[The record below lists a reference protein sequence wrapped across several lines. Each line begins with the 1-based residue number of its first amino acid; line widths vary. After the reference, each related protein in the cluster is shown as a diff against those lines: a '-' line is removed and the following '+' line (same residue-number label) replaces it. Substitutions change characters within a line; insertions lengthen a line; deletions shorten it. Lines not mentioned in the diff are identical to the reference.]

1 MKRTNQFITELSIF
15 LSACLLA
22 ACQFVPEQGDT
33 TVTVVADGMT
43 QVMVVESDLTVS
55 DVLRQAGILLGELDR
70 VNPPGY
76 SRASDGMTITV
87 VRVVEETIVEREEVA
102 FQRQTVPNDGMAEG
116 ETRLL
121 QPGVNGIAEVTYRIT
136 YENGE
141 EVSRSEIRRI
151 PIEPAQDEV
160 IMVGNQTDLPTVT
173 VTGTLAYISGGNAWI
188 MRQNSANHLP
198 LTVDGGLDGKV
209 FELSEDGGR
218 LVYTKSFNGGGE
230 EGTENADDGEA
241 FNALWVI
248 LDTADVESEPVRLD
262 LENILFADWVPGV
275 ERTIVY
281 STAEPRSSFPG
292 WQANNDLWRAQ
303 ISATGG
309 IMQREQLL
317 EASSGGIYGWYGTTY
332 TFAPDG
338 VTIAWA
344 QPDAVGVLLPE
355 YGAADEAAE
364 DDEEAESPTMLPT
377 GYTRLTIAVFA
388 PWNAYDFIWVPTPA
402 WAPDSLVFSAATH
415 GEPIGSEAA
424 EDSPVFNLTVF
435 PHDGWYSV
443 NVVEQVGMWAEPC
456 YSPAETPDS
465 DELDVSLAYLQA
477 INPLDSAFSRT
488 QLVVMD
494 RDGSNERVVF
504 PADERPGLLPQQIA
518 WSPDGGQIA
527 VVDPGPEGDLF
538 LVDVV
543 TGRAQQIT
551 TDGQSSNPRW
561 VP

>member
-33 TVTVVADGMT
+33 TITVVADGMT

>member
-1 MKRTNQFITELSIF
+1 MKQISRLFTILIA
-15 LSACLLA
+15 LLLGGLLA

-33 TVTVVADGMT
+33 TVTIVADGTT

-55 DVLRQAGILLGELDR
+55 DVLRGSGISLGELDR

-76 SRASDGMTITV
+76 SRVSDGMTITV

-136 YENGE
+136 YENGG

-151 PIEPAQDEV
+151 LIEPAQDEV
-160 IMVGNQTDLPTVT
+160 IMVGSQTDLPTVT
-173 VTGTLAYISGGNAWI
+173 VNGTLAYISSGNAWI
-188 MRQNSANHLP
+188 IRQNSANHLP

-209 FELSEDGGR
+209 FELSDDGKR
-218 LVYTKSFNGGGE
+218 LVYTKSLNG
-230 EGTENADDGEA
+230 DDEEA

-248 LDTADVESEPVRLD
+248 LDMDDTESEPVRLD
-262 LENILFADWVPGV
+262 LENILFSAWVPGV

-281 STAEPRSSFPG
+281 STAEPRSTFPG

-309 IMQREQLL
+309 LVQQEQLL

-332 TFAPDG
+332 TFSPDG
-338 VTIAWA
+338 VTLAWA

-355 YGAADEAAE
+355 YGGTG
-364 DDEEAESPTMLPT
+364 DDEEAGDEEEEDDESESPTGLPT
-377 GYTRLTIAVFA
+377 GYTRLTIAIFA

-402 WAPDSLVFSAATH
+402 WAPDGLVFAAATH
-415 GEPIGSEAA
+415 GEPMGSEVA
-424 EDSPVFNLTVF
+424 EDSPVFNLSIF
-435 PHDGWYSV
+435 PYDGWYSV
-443 NVVEQVGMWAEPC
+443 NVVEQVGMWAEPR
-456 YSPAETPDS
+456 YSPAETPDGE
-465 DELDVSLAYLQA
+465 ELDVSLAYLQA

-488 QLVVMD
+488 RLVVMD

-504 PADERPGLLPQQIA
+504 PSDERPGLLPQQIA

-527 VVDPGPEGDLF
+527 VIDPGPEGDLF

>member
-456 YSPAETPDS
+456 YSPAETPDG

>member
-1 MKRTNQFITELSIF
+1 MALLPSI
-15 LSACLLA
+15 LLA
-22 ACQFVPEQGDT
+22 ACQYVPEQGDT
-33 TVTVVADGMT
+33 TVTIVADGAT
-43 QVMVVESDLTVS
+43 QVMVVENDLTVS
-55 DVLRQAGILLGELDR
+55 DVLRQASILLGDLDR

-76 SRASDGMTITV
+76 SRVSDGMTITV
-87 VRVVEETIVEREEVA
+87 VRVVEDTVVEREEVA

-141 EVSRSEIRRI
+141 EVSRSEIRQI
-151 PIEPAQDEV
+151 MIEPAQDEV
-160 IMVGNQTDLPTVT
+160 IMIGSQTDLPTVT

-209 FELSEDGGR
+209 FELSDDGKR
-218 LVYTKSFNGGGE
+218 LVYTKSLSAE
-230 EGTENADDGEA
+230 DEEA

-248 LDTADVESEPVRLD
+248 LDTNDTESEPVRLD
-262 LENILFADWVPGV
+262 LENILFAAWVPGV

-281 STAEPRSSFPG
+281 STAEPRSTFPG

-309 IMQREQLL
+309 IVQQEQLL

-332 TFAPDG
+332 TFSPDG
-338 VTIAWA
+338 VTLAWA

-355 YGAADEAAE
+355 YGVADTE
-364 DDEEAESPTMLPT
+364 DEESEETNGLPI

-402 WAPDSLVFSAATH
+402 WSPDGEVFAAVTH
-415 GEPIGSEAA
+415 GEPIGSEEA
-424 EDSPVFNLTVF
+424 EDSPVFNLSVF
-435 PHDGWYSV
+435 PRDGWYSV
-443 NVVEQVGMWAEPC
+443 NVVEQVGMWAEPG
-456 YSPAETPDS
+456 YSPAETPDG

-504 PADERPGLLPQQIA
+504 PADERPGLLPQQIV